1 MDEVASIAEKGREAL
16 EEGDHKAVADLINQ
30 NFELRRQMFGD
41 EALGEMNVD
50 MVMTARSV
58 GAAAKFTGSGGAVVA
73 YCPEGLD
80 QVKRL
85 SEACDKKGFTMVP
98 IQVAPSN
105 VQGR

>member
-1 MDEVASIAEKGREAL
+1 MKFSHFSRTDSIVHL
-16 EEGDHKAVADLINQ
+16 TSCNLL
-30 NFELRRQMFGD
+30 FRQMFGD
-41 EALGEMNVD
+41 EALGEINVD

-73 YCPEGLD
+73 FCPEGSD

-85 SEACDKKGFTMVP
+85 SEACEKKGFTLIP

-105 VQGR
+105 VQKR